1 VGASD
6 DPRVS
11 RRLTIADLAA
21 QLQLSAEQAQRF
33 EAYLDLLVRWNARMN
48 LTAVRA
54 PGEIVQRH
62 FAESIFAAQHIP
74 SNVKTVLDFGSGAGL
89 PGIPIAICRPE
100 IGVTL
105 AESQGKKAAFL
116 REAVRTLGLQAEV
129 WDRRV
134 EQMPPERTFD
144 AVTLRAVDKMA
155 EACRTAAGRLA
166 SGGCLVAFATRGT
179 EPELRRIGVVA
190 WHEGLPIPGS
200 EQELLLLGTSPKKD
214 LPSTQAA
221 HSERDFNGD

>member
-1 VGASD
+1 MGASD

-11 RRLTIADLAA
+11 RRLTIAELAG
-21 QLQLSAEQAQRF
+21 QFQLSAEQAQRF
-33 EAYLDLLVRWNARMN
+33 ESYLDLLVRWNARIN

-54 PGEIVQRH
+54 PEEIVQRH
-62 FAESIFAAQHIP
+62 FAECIFAARQIP
-74 SNVKTVLDFGSGAGL
+74 REVKTLLDFGSGAGL

-100 IGVTL
+100 IRVTL

-116 REAVRTLGLQAEV
+116 REVVRTLGLQAEV

-155 EACRTAAGRLA
+155 EACRTALARIAAGGFL
-166 SGGCLVAFATRGT
+166 LAFATRAT
-179 EPELRRIGVVA
+179 EPELRRIGGIA
-190 WHEGLPIPGS
+190 WQEGLPIPGS
-200 EQELLLLGTSPKKD
+200 EQGLLLSAVRG
-214 LPSTQAA
+214 
-221 HSERDFNGD
+221 